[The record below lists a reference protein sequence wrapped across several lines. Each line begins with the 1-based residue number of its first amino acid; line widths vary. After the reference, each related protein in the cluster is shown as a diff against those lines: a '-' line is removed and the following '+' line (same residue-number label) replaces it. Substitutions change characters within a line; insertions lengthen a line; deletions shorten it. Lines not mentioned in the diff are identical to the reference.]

1 MDPKAGAKDRIIEA
15 TKVDAKANGYEIC
28 PDAEL
33 LEDLI
38 DGLAQNEER
47 FGYRSCP
54 CRLASGVKTYDADLI
69 CPCEY
74 RDADVSEHGMC
85 YCGLYVTKAVHSD
98 PGKMGPIPER
108 RPPEAFDAAI
118 KAGARRE
125 RGLEPE
131 APPVEAIAK
140 PVPTAQ
146 VTGTIA
152 PAQGKAIP
160 VWRCKVCGYLCARE
174 TPPGVCPIC
183 KAKADKFER
192 FPIG

>member
-1 MDPKAGAKDRIIEA
+1 MDARAEAKERILEA
-15 TKVDAKANGYEIC
+15 TKEDAKANGYGTC

-33 LEDLI
+33 LEDLL

-74 RDADVSEHGMC
+74 RDADVNEHGMC
-85 YCGLYVTKAVHSD
+85 YCGLYVTKEVHSD

-108 RPPEAFDAAI
+108 RPPEAFEAGI

-125 RGLEPE
+125 RGLGPE
-131 APPVEAIAK
+131 APLVEAIAK
-140 PVPTAQ
+140 VVPMAAVAGTTA
-146 VTGTIA
+146 
-152 PAQGKAIP
+152 PAIP

-192 FPIG
+192 FPLG